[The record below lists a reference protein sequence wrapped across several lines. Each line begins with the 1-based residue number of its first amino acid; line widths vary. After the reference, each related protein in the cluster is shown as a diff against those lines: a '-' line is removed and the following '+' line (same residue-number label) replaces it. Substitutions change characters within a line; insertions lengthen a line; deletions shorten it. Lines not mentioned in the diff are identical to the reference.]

1 MSTQLV
7 AFPELPDSW
16 EILLQP
22 NSFTTAWLY
31 AVVLE
36 ALGAGSP
43 LPNSTSHLAPL
54 QWLQWKWKHLHCEGI
69 VMSRHQ
75 AAWLCQG
82 LAEEQPRPAPNRCA
96 GVQELRHSFIPKEQ
110 TPSFGGAARLP
121 SKPWSVLGW
130 ASIQLQDGW
139 GHYPAKTPGN
149 PWLLIL
155 ELPERKEIVHD
166 FDGFCN
172 FCEVIK
178 FSNIFMRWSGKR
190 NMNSLKSY
198 NSEDPNSLQFCH
210 RSAQLKPFCPCPL
223 CLLTQPAVQIWKE
236 FAAGF
241 LFQTLSPHVG
251 YWASSGSGFT
261 DTWLLRISKDP
272 LSSWRIH
279 TPGTI
284 PCLI

>member
-1 MSTQLV
+1 
-7 AFPELPDSW
+7 
-16 EILLQP
+16 
-22 NSFTTAWLY
+22 
-31 AVVLE
+31 
-36 ALGAGSP
+36 
-43 LPNSTSHLAPL
+43 
-54 QWLQWKWKHLHCEGI
+54 
-69 VMSRHQ
+69 MSRHQ

-82 LAEEQPRPAPNRCA
+82 LAEEQPRPAPNRCT

-172 FCEVIK
+172 FCEAIK

-223 CLLTQPAVQIWKE
+223 CLLTQQFKFGRNLLLAFSSRLWALMWVTGLHLAQVS
-236 FAAGF
+236 
-241 LFQTLSPHVG
+241 QTPDS
-251 YWASSGSGFT
+251 
-261 DTWLLRISKDP
+261 
-272 LSSWRIH
+272 
-279 TPGTI
+279 
-284 PCLI
+284 